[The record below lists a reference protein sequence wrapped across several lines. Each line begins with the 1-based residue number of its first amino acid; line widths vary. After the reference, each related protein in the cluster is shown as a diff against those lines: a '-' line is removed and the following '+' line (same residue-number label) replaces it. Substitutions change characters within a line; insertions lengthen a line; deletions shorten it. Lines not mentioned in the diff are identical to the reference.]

1 MMKNFN
7 ILGVQGKIRVLGVRG
22 GGGGGGGHEKPIC
35 KGESPKK
42 GAWTIWRF
50 KGGLC
55 KKEEGDV
62 FEGLL
67 MHTMTSDEFVFR
79 QCLVWL
85 VLHNFVE
92 TKG

>member
-7 ILGVQGKIRVLGVRG
+7 ILGVQGKIRVLGVGGVMKNQYIRG
-22 GGGGGGGHEKPIC
+22 NHL
-35 KGESPKK
+35 KG

-50 KGGLC
+50 KGELC